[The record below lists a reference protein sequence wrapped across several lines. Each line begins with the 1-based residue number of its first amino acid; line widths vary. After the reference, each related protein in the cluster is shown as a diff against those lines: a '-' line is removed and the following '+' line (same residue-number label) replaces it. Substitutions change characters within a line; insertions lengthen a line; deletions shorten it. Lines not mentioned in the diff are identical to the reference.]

1 MKIELDINLAGKNR
15 IDAYTNEFISIA
27 NIKYRS
33 NLIVS
38 ADAIIENWI
47 THDSSCLTK
56 QDLNPVISL
65 CPEIVL
71 LGTGSHLHF
80 PPDEVMADFNL
91 RQIGFEVM
99 DTGAACRSY
108 NFLLG
113 EGRQVVAAL
122 LMFEAC

>member
-38 ADAIIENWI
+38 ANTIIENW
-47 THDSSCLTK
+47 TTNDSSCLTK
-56 QDLNPVISL
+56 QDLASIISL
-65 CPEIVL
+65 SPEIVL

-80 PPDEVMADFNL
+80 PPDVITADFNL

-113 EGRQVVAAL
+113 EGRLVVAAL
-122 LMFEAC
+122 LRFAEH